1 MFARVSTYGI
11 AIAAL
16 LMTACSQNETE
27 LKTVPTEK
35 PVAISFSFTSTQDN
49 QATTRSEFTDTK
61 LRSTGFGVFA
71 TVEGSEIPNL
81 MYNQQVTYTYL
92 ADDNY
97 QLDGQAQNGYWSY
110 SPTKYWPI
118 QTVEENGDLKTVP
131 QTVTFCAYAP
141 YAEPADLVGATTGIT
156 GVSDNEEKPYL
167 DYTLSEDLDETVDLL
182 WTCYQ
187 PTELG
192 PIEFKMYHAL
202 ARVAVNVMVD
212 NTNEYKTSDDWKVLI
227 SQITLSTSTA
237 VKTGRLKLDNTE
249 SNDAVTNHYPIWTG
263 TDPEH
268 PENLEYTTRTVEI
281 QNTDNSKSYGI
292 IAEDVRYIDDLP
304 FSWQPK
310 GVEKGV
316 ASNALCTGDY
326 PQAYIYFIPNE
337 AGLTLDC
344 TVKYRLMNSA
354 TGYTSPELSTTA
366 TNVPVPSKDNPND
379 PDEPLKPLRGNRT
392 YLLKLI
398 INPKVPT
405 TP

>member
-27 LKTVPTEK
+27 PNTVPTEK

-49 QATTRSEFTDTK
+49 QATTRGEFTDTK

-71 TVEGSEIPNL
+71 TVAGSTFPNL

-92 ADDNY
+92 ADD
-97 QLDGQAQNGYWSY
+97 AQNGYWSY

-141 YAEPADLVGATTGIT
+141 YVAAGGATGIT
-156 GVSDNEEKPYL
+156 GMSANTYTGSPYL
-167 DYTLSEDLDETVDLL
+167 DYTLSETLDETLDLL

-212 NTNEYKTSDDWKVLI
+212 NTNEYKTSDDQKVLI
-227 SQITLSTSTA
+227 SKITLSTSTA

-249 SNDAVTNHYPIWTG
+249 SNDAVTNHYPIWDHTWEGQITG
-263 TDPEH
+263 A
-268 PENLEYTTRTVEI
+268 RTVDI
-281 QNTDNSKSYGI
+281 LNIDNSSSYGI

-310 GVEKGV
+310 GVEKDPQEKGV
-316 ASNALCTGDY
+316 NALCTGDY

-344 TVKYRLMNSA
+344 TVKYRLMEES
-354 TGYTSPELSTTA
+354 YISDELSTTV
-366 TNVPVPSKDNPND
+366 TDIPVPSVEHVGD
-379 PDEPLKPLRGNRT
+379 PLKPLRGNST
-392 YLLKLI
+392 YQLILK
-398 INPKVPT
+398 INPKKP
-405 TP
+405 

>member
-1 MFARVSTYGI
+1 
-11 AIAAL
+11 
-16 LMTACSQNETE
+16 
-27 LKTVPTEK
+27 
-35 PVAISFSFTSTQDN
+35 
-49 QATTRSEFTDTK
+49 
-61 LRSTGFGVFA
+61 
-71 TVEGSEIPNL
+71 

-92 ADDNY
+92 ADD
-97 QLDGQAQNGYWSY
+97 AENGYWSY

-212 NTNEYKTSDDWKVLI
+212 NTNEYKTSDDQKVLI

-310 GVEKGV
+310 GVEKDNLEKGV
-316 ASNALCTGDY
+316 NALCTGDY

-337 AGLTLDC
+337 TGLTLNC
-344 TVKYRLMNSA
+344 TAYYRLMDSN
-354 TGYTSPELSTTA
+354 GYTSNELSITA
-366 TNVPVPSKDNPND
+366 DPVSIV
-379 PDEPLKPLRGNRT
+379 PLRGNRT
-392 YLLKLI
+392 YQLILK
-398 INPKVPT
+398 INPPT
-405 TP
+405 P

>member
-11 AIAAL
+11 VLAAL

-27 LKTVPTEK
+27 LKSVPERE
-35 PVAISFSFTSTQDN
+35 PVPISFSFTSTQDN
-49 QATTRSEFTDTK
+49 QATTRGEFTDTK

-71 TVEGSEIPNL
+71 TVAGSEIPNL

-92 ADDNY
+92 ADD
-97 QLDGQAQNGYWSY
+97 AENGYWSY

-118 QTVEENGDLKTVP
+118 KTVEDNGKLKTVP

-141 YAEPADLVGATTGIT
+141 YVAAGGATGIT
-156 GVSDNEEKPYL
+156 GMSANSKSPGQDYNLYL

-202 ARVAVNVMVD
+202 ARVAVNVKLAD
-212 NTNEYKTSDDWKVLI
+212 SNSYKTSSTRVLI
-227 SQITLSTSTA
+227 SKIELSTDVA
-237 VKTGRLKLDNTE
+237 VKTGRLTLDDDNIV
-249 SNDAVTNHYPIWTG
+249 NDDDVAYPTWNPLTTG
-263 TDPEH
+263 PREV
-268 PENLEYTTRTVEI
+268 NILNV
-281 QNTDNSKSYGI
+281 DNSDSYGI

-310 GVEKGV
+310 GVEKDNLEKGV
-316 ASNALCTGDY
+316 NALCTGDY

-379 PDEPLKPLRGNRT
+379 PDEPLKPLRGNST
-392 YLLKLI
+392 YQLILK
-398 INPKVPT
+398 INPKKP
-405 TP
+405 